1 MYENEAEILTEME
14 KIMDEIKKQEEQS
27 GELYILSDED
37 RNFLSIVHNKNIR
50 KALLERLR
58 DLGELPAF
66 LEVENGTK

>member
-27 GELYILSDED
+27 WELYILSDED

-66 LEVENGTK
+66 LEVESGTK

>member
-1 MYENEAEILTEME
+1 
-14 KIMDEIKKQEEQS
+14 MDEIKKQQEQS

>member
-1 MYENEAEILTEME
+1 MYENETEILTEME

-27 GELYILSDED
+27 WELYILSDED

>member
-27 GELYILSDED
+27 WELYILSDED

>member
-1 MYENEAEILTEME
+1 MNENEAEILTEME

-27 GELYILSDED
+27 WELYILSDED

>member
-1 MYENEAEILTEME
+1 
-14 KIMDEIKKQEEQS
+14 MDEIKKQQEQS

-58 DLGELPAF
+58 DLGDLPAF
-66 LEVENGTK
+66 LEVEKGTKAEGLCL

>member
-1 MYENEAEILTEME
+1 
-14 KIMDEIKKQEEQS
+14 MDEIKKQEEQS

-66 LEVENGTK
+66 LEVENETK

>member
-1 MYENEAEILTEME
+1 
-14 KIMDEIKKQEEQS
+14 MDEIKKQEEQS

-37 RNFLSIVHNKNIR
+37 RNFLSIVHNQNIR

-66 LEVENGTK
+66 LEVENETK

>member
-37 RNFLSIVHNKNIR
+37 SNFLSIVHNKNIR

>member
-1 MYENEAEILTEME
+1 MYENETEILTKME

-27 GELYILSDED
+27 WELYILSDED

>member
-1 MYENEAEILTEME
+1 
-14 KIMDEIKKQEEQS
+14 MDEIKKQEEQP

-37 RNFLSIVHNKNIR
+37 RNFLSIVNNKNIR

>member
-1 MYENEAEILTEME
+1 ME

-27 GELYILSDED
+27 WELYILSDED

>member
-1 MYENEAEILTEME
+1 MYENEAEIFTEME

-27 GELYILSDED
+27 WELYILSDED

>member
-1 MYENEAEILTEME
+1 
-14 KIMDEIKKQEEQS
+14 MDEIKKQEEQS
-27 GELYILSDED
+27 WGLYILSDED

>member
-1 MYENEAEILTEME
+1 MG
-14 KIMDEIKKQEEQS
+14 EIKKQEEQS

-50 KALLERLR
+50 KVLLERLR

>member
-1 MYENEAEILTEME
+1 MKILTEME
-14 KIMDEIKKQEEQS
+14 KIMDEIKKQEEQP